1 MAEKSF
7 WSDKKDIKWF
17 ANLWYYYKKVF
28 FISIAVIL
36 IIVYGVISCARTVD
50 YDLLMY
56 YFGSTHLNSETFDD
70 AARYFEGVLE
80 DADGKGGVNV
90 LCNNLTSV
98 EAPEAAT
105 EIDMVMQSKIH
116 IEIAEGDG
124 YLYIM
129 TKKWLDYCTESDLL
143 EDVSE
148 YIGADEAVY
157 AIEIT
162 DNKLMDEFGF
172 SGSEEALYVGVR
184 ALNNNRI
191 GKTLHE
197 KKQAN
202 AFLALKTIFNS
213 K

>member
-7 WSDKKDIKWF
+7 WSEKKDIKWF

-28 FISIAVIL
+28 FVSIAVIL

-50 YDLLMY
+50 YDLQMY
-56 YFGSTHLNSETFDD
+56 YFGSTHLNSAVFDD
-70 AARYFEGVLE
+70 TEKYFEGVLN
-80 DADGKGGVNV
+80 DVDLKHGVNV
-90 LCNNLTSV
+90 LCSNLAAV

-129 TKKWLDYCTESDLL
+129 TKNWLDYCLESELL
-143 EDVSE
+143 EDVSG

-157 AIEIT
+157 AVEIT
-162 DNKLMDEFGF
+162 DNALMGELGF
-172 SGSEEALYVGVR
+172 SASEDALYVAVR

-191 GKTLHE
+191 GKSSHE
-197 KKQAN
+197 QKQAN
-202 AFLALKTIFNS
+202 AFLALQTIFNL